1 MFQISINYK
10 DINISSVVM
19 EDIKSIQ
26 QWFNEKN
33 QLVYYGN
40 DEYLGISEL
49 NEIFLEYYVSESE
62 IFLKIIKANEV
73 IGLFKGRLEFKDKN
87 IIWISCFVLEHLNL
101 DSNEENIILDE
112 ILKFFLHNYGIS
124 EFLIGVSVKEKETL
138 NLLKSNGFK
147 LVRISNDFLI
157 SNEDSSN
164 TMIMKRNI

>member
-1 MFQISINYK
+1 MFQVSINYK

-40 DEYLGISEL
+40 GDYLGISEL

-62 IFLKIIKANEV
+62 IFLKIIKANKV
-73 IGLFKGRLEFKDKN
+73 IGLFKGRFEFKDKN
-87 IIWISCFVLEHLNL
+87 IIWISCFVLEHLYL

-124 EFLIGVSVKEKETL
+124 EFLIGVSVKEKKTL
-138 NLLKSNGFK
+138 NLIKSNGFK
-147 LVRISNDFLI
+147 LVRISNDFFI